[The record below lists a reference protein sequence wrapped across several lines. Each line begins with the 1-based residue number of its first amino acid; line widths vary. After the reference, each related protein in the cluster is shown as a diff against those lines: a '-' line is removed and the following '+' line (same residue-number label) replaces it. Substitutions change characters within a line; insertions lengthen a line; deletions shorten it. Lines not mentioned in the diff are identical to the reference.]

1 MLRSILAVT
10 VTTAALGLLSPSTLW
25 AADTQE
31 PVKATIEKKDD
42 TTQAVVLQSGKSE
55 FRVYRNLWQA
65 VSVKTPAGR
74 TLRITDPI
82 LYNTH
87 ANDLPKGH
95 DAYWSKPES
104 WDSQLTFS
112 VVERPD
118 APEGSA
124 TVLIEGKRDNLI
136 KQVYISQYP
145 SEPGVVY
152 VVNRLRALEDAKY
165 QDMHLIYLARSAD
178 NATYLSEMTLDG
190 VMVDPET
197 RAAGKRGAFMYL
209 GTSDSSLGMALAPAA
224 VQKAKLR
231 DPLIHVPQKTGREL
245 RIFSIS
251 GQTLK
256 AGEEVEIRYALYWGD
271 GNQLREVHAWIQAV
285 ADGQKND
292 LFYAAPSAQ

>member
-1 MLRSILAVT
+1 MLRSILTVT
-10 VTTAALGLLSPSTLW
+10 VATAALGLLGSPTLF

-31 PVKATIEKKDD
+31 PVKASIEKTDGV
-42 TTQAVVLQSGKSE
+42 TQAVVLQNGATE
-55 FRVYRNLWQA
+55 FRLYRSLWQA
-65 VSVKTPAGR
+65 VSVKTPAGK

-95 DAYWSKPES
+95 DAYWSKPEN

-118 APEGSA
+118 APQGTS
-124 TVLIEGKRDNLI
+124 TVLVEGKRDNLI
-136 KQVYISQYP
+136 KQVYISQYA

-152 VVNRLRALEDAKY
+152 VVNRLRALEEGKF
-165 QDMHLIYLARSAD
+165 QDMHMIYLARSVD
-178 NATYLSEMTLDG
+178 NATYLAEMTLDG
-190 VMVDPET
+190 VMVDADA

-209 GTSDSSLGMALAPAA
+209 GTSDCSLGLAMAPAE

-231 DPLIHVPQKTGREL
+231 DPMVHMPQKTGREL
-245 RIFSIS
+245 RIFSVS

-292 LFYAAPSAQ
+292 LFYATASAK